1 MMLLDLPDVLRRTD
15 LDVVLEP
22 GWTTRGHGVMRSVDT
37 IVTHHTAGPRTG
49 DHPSLGVIRD
59 GRPGLKG
66 PLSQLFLSRSG
77 RVHVVAAGLCYHA
90 GAVRDVAYSNAR
102 AIGIEAEAAGVDN
115 VPTDWPSVQMNAY
128 AQLCAALCLGYHLDP
143 SDVLGHKEVCYPAG
157 RKVDPNF
164 GMGPFRDRVA
174 AELDRLTGATR
185 GGTRPVVPAP
195 RPSVDGRPVL
205 QRGNT
210 RPSENVRA
218 LQRRLA
224 VLGWNPGPD
233 DGLFGPRVE
242 AAVIGVQAAAGLVT
256 DGVVG
261 PRTWKAL
268 DGGARPRIV
277 LSRVVG
283 KGDRGDV
290 VRAVQRELVRVGAK
304 LPRFGVDGKAG
315 DEFAAAVRWVQAR
328 EDIDPRDGLVG
339 VDTVPALGGVWA
351 GPR

>member
-1 MMLLDLPDVLRRTD
+1 MYLTDLPDVLVRSG

-22 GWTTRGHGVMRSVDT
+22 GWSTRGHGPMRSVDT
-37 IVTHHTAGPRTG
+37 IVAHHTAGPPTG
-49 DHPSLGVIRD
+49 DHPSLGVVRD

-66 PLSQLFLSRSG
+66 PLSQLFLTRSG
-77 RVHVVAAGLCYHA
+77 RVHVVAAGLCWHA
-90 GAVRDVAYSNAR
+90 GAVRDVAYSNGR

-115 VPTDWPSVQMNAY
+115 VPGDWPAVQMNAY
-128 AQLCAALCLGYHLDP
+128 ARLCAALCFGYHLDP
-143 SDVLGHKEVCYPAG
+143 RDVLAHKEVCFPAG
-157 RKVDPNF
+157 RKSDPNF

-210 RPSENVRA
+210 RASENVRV

-224 VLGWNPGPD
+224 VLGWHPGDD
-233 DGLFGPRVE
+233 DGIFGPRVE
-242 AAVIGVQAAAGLVT
+242 EAVLGVQAAAGLVT

-261 PRTWKAL
+261 PRTWRAL
-268 DGGARPRIV
+268 DGGVRPRIR

-283 KGDRGDV
+283 RPDKGDV
-290 VRAVQRELVRVGAK
+290 VRAVQRELLRVGAR
-304 LPRFGVDGKAG
+304 LPEFGADGVAG
-315 DEFAAAVRWVQAR
+315 DEFTAAVFWLQRR
-328 EDIDPRDGLVG
+328 EDIEPRDGYVG
-339 VDTVPALGGVWA
+339 VATVPALGGVWT